1 MLLLPL
7 FPLLDGAPSA
17 AALSCGVAAELI
29 NVSCFLEVIRSL
41 LLVFS
46 LIPLRG
52 GGGFEVLCPS
62 LSLSLSFF
70 LLFSSSS
77 SSVLVSSR
85 PGICPSCRL
94 KGSNE
99 VSNFLLYFLLVVGF
113 ISGSLSCCP
122 LLTSVCI
129 PRATCSR
136 FSFCL
141 VWSCGFA
148 LEFTCSS

>member
-17 AALSCGVAAELI
+17 AALSCGLAAGLI
-29 NVSCFLEVIRSL
+29 NVGCFVEVIIRPL

-52 GGGFEVLCPS
+52 GGGFEVP
-62 LSLSLSFF
+62 SLSFF

-77 SSVLVSSR
+77 SSVLGSSR

-99 VSNFLLYFLLVVGF
+99 VSNFLLPFSPVVDF

-129 PRATCSR
+129 
-136 FSFCL
+136 
-141 VWSCGFA
+141 A
-148 LEFTCSS
+148 LEFSCSS